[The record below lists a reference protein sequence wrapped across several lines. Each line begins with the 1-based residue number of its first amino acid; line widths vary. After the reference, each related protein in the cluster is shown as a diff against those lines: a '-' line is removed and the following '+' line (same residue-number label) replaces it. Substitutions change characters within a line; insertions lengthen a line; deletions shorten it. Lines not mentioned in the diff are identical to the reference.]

1 METNL
6 IVRQKGIFM
15 KPETVR
21 FWLDNRQ
28 VYGIAHGEK
37 DGDLLV
43 NYQKRYYVIR
53 GDVPLMKNRRPMRY
67 TASTLPAIWKKAL
80 HGDPMPAT
88 QDDQPSADVQHDLGS
103 RETGPYRLKAREEI
117 KTLENLGKARK
128 IEETTMENVDETPKQ
143 EIQVEEKRIS
153 KRAKKS
159 ETGKTMKGE
168 PVLFE
173 CPYCN
178 HKAEAPPGR
187 KDGRPFFHTCEKC
200 NGEFGLRIV
209 PVTAYQAE
217 VAAFPR
223 KGFRP

>member
-1 METNL
+1 
-6 IVRQKGIFM
+6 M

-28 VYGIAHGEK
+28 VYGVVHGRI

-43 NYQKRYYVIR
+43 SYQKRFYVIR
-53 GDVPLMKNRRPMRY
+53 GDVPLMKNRRPMRFS
-67 TASTLPAIWKKAL
+67 ASTLPAIWKKTLLGAPDYSTQT
-80 HGDPMPAT
+80 GQSSAAV
-88 QDDQPSADVQHDLGS
+88 QDDLSS
-103 RETGPYRLKAREEI
+103 SGPDPVPLKARQ
-117 KTLENLGKARK
+117 KTKGLGTLGKVQK
-128 IEETTMENVDETPKQ
+128 IERAIMENVDETPKE

-153 KRAKKS
+153 KRAKKR
-159 ETGKTMKGE
+159 ETGKNTKGE
-168 PVLFE
+168 PVIFE

-178 HKAEAPPGR
+178 HKAEAPSGR

-209 PVTAYQAE
+209 PVTTYQAE

>member
-1 METNL
+1 
-6 IVRQKGIFM
+6 M
-15 KPETVR
+15 KPKTVR
-21 FWLDNRQ
+21 FWLDNKQ
-28 VYGIAHGEK
+28 LYGVVTGEN

-43 NYQKRYYVIR
+43 SYQKRFYIIR
-53 GDVPLMKNRRPMRY
+53 GDVPLMKNRRPMRF
-67 TASTLPAIWKKAL
+67 TATTLPAIWKKAL
-80 HGDPMPAT
+80 HGTPVSSTQTGQSSPAV
-88 QDDQPSADVQHDLGS
+88 QDDLSPKRLGPI
-103 RETGPYRLKAREEI
+103 RRKAREET
-117 KTLENLGKARK
+117 KALETLGKVQK
-128 IEETTMENVDETPKQ
+128 IERAIMENVDETPKE

-153 KRAKKS
+153 KRVKKG
-159 ETGKTMKGE
+159 ETGKSTKGE
-168 PVLFE
+168 PVIFE

-178 HKAEAPPGR
+178 HKAEAPSGR

>member
-1 METNL
+1 
-6 IVRQKGIFM
+6 M

-28 VYGIAHGEK
+28 VYGVVNGGI

-43 NYQKRYYVIR
+43 SYQKRFYVIR
-53 GDVPLMKNRRPMRY
+53 GDVPLMKNRRPMRF
-67 TASTLPAIWKKAL
+67 TATTLPAIWKKAL
-80 HGDPMPAT
+80 HGTPESSTQTGQSSSAV
-88 QDDQPSADVQHDLGS
+88 QDDLSTS
-103 RETGPYRLKAREEI
+103 GPGPIQLKAREEI
-117 KTLENLGKARK
+117 KTLENVEKARK
-128 IEETTMENVDETPKQ
+128 KERAIMENVDGTPKQ
-143 EIQVEEKRIS
+143 EIQVDEKRVS

-159 ETGKTMKGE
+159 EPGKNIKGE

-178 HKAEAPPGR
+178 HKAEAPLGR

>member
-1 METNL
+1 
-6 IVRQKGIFM
+6 M

-28 VYGIAHGEK
+28 VYGVVNGAM

-43 NYQKRYYVIR
+43 SYQKRFYVIR
-53 GDVPLMKNRRPMRY
+53 GDVPLMKNRRPLRF
-67 TASTLPAIWKKAL
+67 TTTTLPALWKKAL
-80 HGDPMPAT
+80 LGAPDSSTQTGQSSAT
-88 QDDQPSADVQHDLGS
+88 VQPDLGP
-103 RETGPYRLKAREEI
+103 RRLDPVPPKAPKKI
-117 KTLENLGKARK
+117 KALENLENVQK
-128 IEETTMENVDETPKQ
+128 IERAVMENVDETPKE
-143 EIQVEEKRIS
+143 EIQVKEKRIAQ
-153 KRAKKS
+153 RAKKG
-159 ETGKTMKGE
+159 ETGKSTKGE
-168 PVLFE
+168 PVIFE

-178 HKAEAPPGR
+178 QKAEAPSGR

>member
-1 METNL
+1 
-6 IVRQKGIFM
+6 M

-28 VYGIAHGEK
+28 VYGVTHGEI

-43 NYQKRYYVIR
+43 SYQKRFYVIR
-53 GDVPLMKNRRPMRY
+53 GDVPLMKNRRPMRF
-67 TASTLPAIWKKAL
+67 TATTLPAIWKKAL
-80 HGDPMPAT
+80 LGAPDSSSQTGQSSAAV
-88 QDDQPSADVQHDLGS
+88 QDDLSPS
-103 RETGPYRLKAREEI
+103 GPDPIRP
-117 KTLENLGKARK
+117 KARK
-128 IEETTMENVDETPKQ
+128 ETKALETLGKVQKIERAIMENVNETPKE

-153 KRAKKS
+153 KRVKKG
-159 ETGKTMKGE
+159 ETGKSTKGE
-168 PVLFE
+168 PVIFE

>member
-1 METNL
+1 
-6 IVRQKGIFM
+6 M

-28 VYGIAHGEK
+28 VYGVVNGVM
-37 DGDLLV
+37 DGDVLV
-43 NYQKRYYVIR
+43 SYQKRFYVIR
-53 GDVPLMKNRRPMRY
+53 GDVPLMKNRRPLRY
-67 TASTLPAIWKKAL
+67 TATTLPAVWKKAL
-80 HGDPMPAT
+80 QSAGPTGRSSAIAQPGLGPREADPVP
-88 QDDQPSADVQHDLGS
+88 P
-103 RETGPYRLKAREEI
+103 KAAKKI
-117 KTLENLGKARK
+117 KASENLKNVQK
-128 IEETTMENVDETPKQ
+128 IERAIMENLEEAPAQ
-143 EIQVEEKRIS
+143 EIAVEGKRIS

-159 ETGKTMKGE
+159 ETGKSTKGE
-168 PVLFE
+168 PVIFE
-173 CPYCN
+173 CPYCH

>member
-1 METNL
+1 
-6 IVRQKGIFM
+6 M
-15 KPETVR
+15 KPETIR

-28 VYGIAHGEK
+28 VYGVVTGEN

-43 NYQKRYYVIR
+43 SYQKRFYIIR
-53 GDVPLMKNRRPMRY
+53 GDVPLMKNRRPLRFSA
-67 TASTLPAIWKKAL
+67 TTLPAIWKKAL
-80 HGDPMPAT
+80 HSAT
-88 QDDQPSADVQHDLGS
+88 QARQTSATAQPDLGP
-103 RETGPYRLKAREEI
+103 RELDPVPPKVSKEI
-117 KTLENLGKARK
+117 IALEKLENVQK
-128 IEETTMENVDETPKQ
+128 IERASMENVEEAPKQ
-143 EIQVEEKRIS
+143 EITVAEKRIS
-153 KRAKKS
+153 KRAKKG
-159 ETGKTMKGE
+159 ETGKSTKGE
-168 PVLFE
+168 PVIFE